1 MNASTFYKS
10 DEVSSKTVILSPVFN
25 DWTAYSR
32 LLVNLDAVLAAEGME
47 ADILAVNDGS
57 PLLPEDCGVHW
68 GIFHFHAIRNIEILH
83 LRHNVGHQRAIA
95 LGLSFLAEER
105 KNAEEIVVMDADGE
119 DAPEDVPRLIR
130 RCREENHRKIIMA
143 IRSKRSE
150 TLLFRVCYLMFR
162 FLFHFLTGKRYQM
175 GNFSVIPRP
184 ALEALVGNSGLWCH
198 YAATVFRSRCPY
210 VGLETVRAKRLD
222 GKSQMNFV
230 GLVMHGLSAIAVYL
244 DIASVRMMLLCVFGT
259 AFLAAGMF
267 GVLSAHFFLPQM
279 FIPGWI
285 FYALGVTLVLGAQI
299 FTIAAVLTFI
309 TLGNRQSETF
319 LPIREY
325 RFYIAGCERAGCER
339 DAREKNTNVCET

>member
-1 MNASTFYKS
+1 MNPPISVTPAEKS
-10 DEVSSKTVILSPVFN
+10 AEKSSETSETSETSAPTVILSPVFN
-25 DWTAYSR
+25 DWVAYAR
-32 LLVNLDAVLAAEGME
+32 LLEKLDAVLTSEGLE
-47 ADILAVNDGS
+47 ASILAVNDGS
-57 PLLPEDCGVHW
+57 PLLPEDCDVHW
-68 GIFHFHAIRNIEILH
+68 GEFRAIRRVEILH

-105 KNAEEIVVMDADGE
+105 KTVDEVVVMDADGE

-130 RCREENHRKIIMA
+130 RCREENHRKIVMA

-150 TLLFRVCYLMFR
+150 TLLFRLCYIQFR

-175 GNFSVIPRP
+175 GNFSVIPRS

-259 AFLAAGMF
+259 ALLAAGML
-267 GVLSAHFFLPQM
+267 GVMLTHFFFPQM

-285 FYALGVTLVLGAQI
+285 FYVLGLFLVLGAQL
-299 FTIAAVLTFI
+299 FTIASVLTFI

-325 RFYIAGCERAGCER
+325 RFYIEKCER
-339 DAREKNTNVCET
+339 V